1 MDLSLDSNKNANQMK
16 KKNVKTSSMNQSILT
31 RIVKDKLPKS
41 VKVVKRPTSSV
52 QESVDSVRL
61 DEKNISFHSNRNT
74 DFELTVASK
83 YKKTNGTVIHTPPNG
98 KLDVKSNKKAENKI
112 NNLHIT
118 IPKNI
123 TTTDHTVKNNFMKPN
138 HSASYLDKLKSDL
151 VGGKGIQKT
160 EHLSSDKS
168 KTIDYK
174 KLLEEL
180 MEAKHKNTK
189 LENEIKVIL
198 D

>member
-1 MDLSLDSNKNANQMK
+1 MDLSLDSSKNANQIK
-16 KKNVKTSSMNQSILT
+16 KKNVKTSSMNQLILT

-83 YKKTNGTVIHTPPNG
+83 YKKTNGNVIHTPPNG
-98 KLDVKSNKKAENKI
+98 KLDVKNNKKAENKV

-123 TTTDHTVKNNFMKPN
+123 TSTDHSIKNNSMKPN

-151 VGGKGIQKT
+151 VGKGIQRT
-160 EHLSSDKS
+160 EHLTSDKS

-189 LENEIKVIL
+189 LENEIKVIWI
-198 D
+198 

>member
-1 MDLSLDSNKNANQMK
+1 MDLSLDSNKNGNQIK
-16 KKNVKTSSMNQSILT
+16 KKNLKTSSMNQSILT
-31 RIVKDKLPKS
+31 RIVKDTLPKS
-41 VKVVKRPTSSV
+41 VKVAKRPTSSV

-61 DEKNISFHSNRNT
+61 DDKNISFHSNRNN

-83 YKKTNGTVIHTPPNG
+83 YKKSNGTVIHTPPNG
-98 KLDVKSNKKAENKI
+98 KLHVKNINKGENRI

-118 IPKNI
+118 IPKSINN
-123 TTTDHTVKNNFMKPN
+123 TENCLKNNMMKQN
-138 HSASYLDKLKSDL
+138 HSASYLDKLKTDL
-151 VGGKGIQKT
+151 VCKGVHKT
-160 EHLSSDKS
+160 EHVVTEKS

-189 LENEIKVIL
+189 LENEMKVL
-198 D
+198 RV